1 MAPKVTSSSTR
12 SKRRGKKPVTTT
24 KGRQN
29 RQSASTAQV
38 TQGGTRGSGQPRVT
52 NAAQRTRSR
61 SSPVTGSGT
70 NPSRPALP
78 PAGQT
83 AAPRPTGPVRPSIGN
98 VSGPA
103 SSPSRSRSR
112 PTPPKPTNPARPSI
126 GNVSG
131 PASSPSRP
139 AASNPTGP
147 VRPSIGNVSG
157 PASSPSRPPAPRPS
171 TGAGANAAVRTGV
184 RGLSRVPGPIGRGAA
199 ALLGIL
205 DIADAV
211 RGLGDPNNTYNR
223 ATQRLRER
231 YAPKPRN
238 RPSGDAVRNG
248 SFIGGGDTRTDSAAS
263 RRSGG
268 RGVSP
273 GSVRGKGTP
282 AAPAR
287 PPAAPAR
294 PSRTSGGTNPP
305 SSGSSRPAG
314 AQSSPSARPSSS
326 ASSRPSSSAQTPQ
339 ATASAAKAK
348 SGSYG
353 KDGKQPYNA
362 DKKNNPLMART
373 FGYQTGEGP
382 GQKKDRGPVQGTGP
396 VKNGDSYAK
405 KLDNKGNKRGAGRA
419 ASAGAKSEP
428 VTKQAGKEQSILDE
442 IKRKKREQ
450 QK

>member
-83 AAPRPTGPVRPSIGN
+83 AAPRPT
-98 VSGPA
+98 
-103 SSPSRSRSR
+103 
-112 PTPPKPTNPARPSI
+112 NPARPSI

-131 PASSPSRP
+131 PASNPTRSPGSRSRP